1 MYYDQTKPECS
12 QGNTM
17 RNKKQETITFK
28 AGEALAKALH
38 TVPNKSEFIRNAILN
53 ALENGCPLCQG
64 TGILTSEQRS
74 HWAKFLNTHSLQKCE
89 ECKAVH
95 LVCGSNDNPCRH

>member
-1 MYYDQTKPECS
+1 
-12 QGNTM
+12 M